1 MAGHPKALSE
11 NDGAVSKP
19 TRIARLGYRRGMQ
32 RSLLFVLLAAP
43 VGAQS
48 FNVDLG
54 PNILFAPAPSPQY
67 GGAAQ
72 QPGTWNAFQPTFT
85 ARPILDITGAAT
97 GVTLRSDSVS
107 SFTVFPTVMP
117 AGDDQRL
124 MEDFQIT
131 PNLNTLVTWT
141 IAGLAVGTYDLFV
154 YASDPTNASLQTTIG
169 VPSTGLP
176 TQDIG
181 VGWPG
186 AHALGQTYAYFRVA
200 VPAGQLDF
208 TGTVVGGQFASGV
221 VNGFQLVEVPPQ
233 TLGTTYCTSNP
244 NSTGV
249 VGHVVATG
257 STSIAAADLRLE
269 ARRLPTLSFAYFLTS
284 ETQGNVANP
293 GGSQGIL
300 CVGGSVGRF
309 NTLVGQSDASGVYTI
324 CTQGCPP
331 GRTFSLGALPQ
342 PTGPVAAVAGE
353 TWNFQCWFRDSVAG
367 AATSNF
373 TDGLALTL
381 N

>member
-1 MAGHPKALSE
+1 
-11 NDGAVSKP
+11 
-19 TRIARLGYRRGMQ
+19 MQ
-32 RSLLFVLLAAP
+32 RTLLLGLLAAP

-54 PNILFAPAPSPQY
+54 ANILFAPAPSPQY

-72 QPGTWNAFQPTFT
+72 SPGVWNPFPPTFT
-85 ARPILDITGAAT
+85 ARPIVDVAGAAT

-141 IAGLAVGTYDLFV
+141 LAGLAAGTYDLFV

-181 VGWPG
+181 AGWPG

-200 VPAGQLDF
+200 VPAGQLQF
-208 TGTVVGGQFASGV
+208 TGTVVGGQLSSGV
-221 VNGFQLVEVPPQ
+221 VNGFQLVEVPPP
-233 TLGTTYCTSNP
+233 TLGTTYCTSTP
-244 NSTGV
+244 NSTGM

-269 ARRLPTLSFAYFLTS
+269 ARRVPAASFAYFLLS
-284 ETQGNVANP
+284 ETQGYVPLPN
-293 GGSQGIL
+293 GTQGIL
-300 CVGGSVGRF
+300 CLGGSIGRF
-309 NTLVGQSDASGVYTI
+309 NALVGPSDAGGVYTI
-324 CTQGCPP
+324 CTQGCPV

-342 PTGPVAAVAGE
+342 PTGPVAAMAGE
-353 TWNFQCWFRDSVAG
+353 TWNFQAWFRDSVG
-367 AATSNF
+367 GNATSNF
-373 TDGLALTL
+373 TDGLEIQF